1 LARQDS
7 GHGTGHEALS
17 RKRNASDERLW
28 IFGYGSLV
36 WRPAFPHLRACPAS
50 ITGYA
55 RRFWQGSTDHRGLP
69 GRPGRVVTLIP
80 DHHAA
85 LFGGSSAGRDRQQL
99 QQLQQLRQ
107 HREPCWG
114 TAYEIRSEDP
124 DEVLAALDHRE
135 RGGYERVRLEIE
147 LHEGPPSP
155 GDDGRESIRSV
166 TGLVYIAGPE
176 NDNFLGEAPIDA
188 IARQIMSAA
197 GPSGPNPEYVFA
209 LADRLRRMGA
219 DDEHVFE
226 VEAELLRLMP

>member
-1 LARQDS
+1 MKTATVELARQGGGSRES
-7 GHGTGHEALS
+7 G
-17 RKRNASDERLW
+17 RKRIVSDERLW

-80 DHHAA
+80 NHHAD
-85 LFGGSSAGRDRQQL
+85 LFEGSSPRPEHDPRHE
-99 QQLQQLRQ
+99 R
-107 HREPCWG
+107 CWG

-124 DEVLAALDHRE
+124 DNVLAGLDHRE
-135 RGGYERVRLEIE
+135 RGGYERVQLEIE
-147 LHEGPPSP
+147 LGGAPPTRD
-155 GDDGRESIRSV
+155 DDGPASIRCV
-166 TGLVYIAGPE
+166 TGLVYIAGPD
-176 NDNFLGEAPIDA
+176 NDNFLGIAPIDA
-188 IARQIMSAA
+188 IAGQILTAA

-209 LADRLRRMGA
+209 LADRLRGMGA

-226 VEAELLRLMP
+226 VEAELLRLMS